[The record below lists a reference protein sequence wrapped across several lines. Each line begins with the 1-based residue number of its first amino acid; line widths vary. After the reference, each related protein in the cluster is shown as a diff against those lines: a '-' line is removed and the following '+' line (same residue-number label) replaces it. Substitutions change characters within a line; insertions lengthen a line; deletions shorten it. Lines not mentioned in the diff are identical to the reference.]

1 MDKVQTEKKIKHKKR
16 QRLRNGLSL
25 ILAFVLS
32 MLMLCISVLFGVYAG
47 VFNEDVILIQ
57 LNKSG
62 YYQNV
67 RDTIEDNLVSDLLP
81 TGLPWEKILTNV
93 VTLERVYIDAK
104 QNIEA
109 ALHKNTSTLK
119 EAEIEA
125 TFKHNMEV
133 YISDNK
139 VERSEE
145 INRGVEE
152 LSGTLTK
159 EYIRLLQFPFVNY
172 FIKYKG
178 IYEKLVILTVPILLI
193 LMAAILITLLKLHY
207 YKHRALRYIA
217 YSCTATA
224 IMLLLIPAYLLS
236 SGIYRN
242 IHIAPLYFYNFIVN
256 YLKWDIKIFL
266 YIGVFWLAAVSGLLI
281 GIFYMKKRIC

>member
-1 MDKVQTEKKIKHKKR
+1 MDKVQAEKKIKHKNR

-25 ILAFVLS
+25 TLAFVLS
-32 MLMLCISVLFGVYAG
+32 MLMLCISVLFGAYVS
-47 VFNEDVILIQ
+47 VFNEDVILTQ

-62 YYQNV
+62 YYQKV

-109 ALHKNTSTLK
+109 ALHEKTSTLK

-125 TFKHNMEV
+125 TIQHNMDV
-133 YISDNK
+133 YIRDNK

-145 INRGVEE
+145 VNKGSKE
-152 LSGTLTK
+152 LSATLTK

-178 IYEKLVILTVPILLI
+178 IYEKLMILTVPILLI
-193 LMAAILITLLKLHY
+193 LMAVIVITLLKMQFF
-207 YKHRALRYIA
+207 KHRALRYIA

-224 IMLLLIPAYLLS
+224 IMLLLIPTYLLS
-236 SGIYRN
+236 SSIYRN
-242 IHIAPLYFYNFIVN
+242 IHIAPLYFYNFIVS
-256 YLKWDIKIFL
+256 YLRWDIIIFL
-266 YIGVFWLAAVSGLLI
+266 YIGVFWMAAVSGLLI
-281 GIFYMKKRIC
+281 GIFYMKKRV